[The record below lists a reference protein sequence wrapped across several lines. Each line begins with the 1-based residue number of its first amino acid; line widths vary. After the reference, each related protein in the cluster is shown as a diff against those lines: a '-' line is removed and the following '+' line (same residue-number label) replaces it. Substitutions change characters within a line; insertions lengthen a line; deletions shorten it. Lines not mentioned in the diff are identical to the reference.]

1 MANSQLL
8 GLQKESTSPQPRTYV
23 PIAPPIKAPTI
34 PIMIV
39 TSQPPGSLPG
49 WIGHQAP
56 HHLQCFFQQQ
66 LLKFCQRILG
76 WIFPN
81 PYQVYR

>member
-34 PIMIV
+34 PIIDSYKPASRIFTRMD
-39 TSQPPGSLPG
+39 SFCNGSG
-49 WIGHQAP
+49 N
-56 HHLQCFFQQQ
+56 
-66 LLKFCQRILG
+66 KSED
-76 WIFPN
+76 N
-81 PYQVYR
+81 PS

>member
-49 WIGHQAP
+49 WIAFAMAP
-56 HHLQCFFQQQ
+56 AISP
-66 LLKFCQRILG
+66 KI
-76 WIFPN
+76 I
-81 PYQVYR
+81 QVKIPIV

>member
-39 TSQPPGSLPG
+39 TSQPALPCC
-49 WIGHQAP
+49 A
-56 HHLQCFFQQQ
+56 
-66 LLKFCQRILG
+66 QRWPLPRG
-76 WIFPN
+76 TLTRHGRCCPLAANATWGMESD
-81 PYQVYR
+81 

>member
-34 PIMIV
+34 PIMI
-39 TSQPPGSLPG
+39 
-49 WIGHQAP
+49 
-56 HHLQCFFQQQ
+56 
-66 LLKFCQRILG
+66 
-76 WIFPN
+76 
-81 PYQVYR
+81 

>member
-34 PIMIV
+34 LELKYAFNKFVILFLFLLIV
-39 TSQPPGSLPG
+39 QYL
-49 WIGHQAP
+49 
-56 HHLQCFFQQQ
+56 
-66 LLKFCQRILG
+66 
-76 WIFPN
+76 N
-81 PYQVYR
+81 